1 MFKKTPQLLTLI
13 IISLL
18 LVGCQQIMD
27 DTQNPSN
34 SLSSEEASQ
43 IYNQDKMILAM
54 NNHLESLDQ
63 SQSTIQTTFTF
74 EDLEMVKSQEN
85 FESYQDLSLSGY
97 EIQTTVSDDGEILN
111 EQFVWDDAGYH
122 TQFHNEPFITTD
134 QTNRQPYVY
143 LNFLQFLVASDD
155 TWIVEDIDENTAK
168 VTKEFADPEMAR
180 ELGLFIDLPVIVSP
194 NAEYEIAIE
203 YLMDKELGVINSG
216 TVNGTVKDLG
226 KFFQVTHE
234 LVETQFN
241 ENAESLNI
249 DFEEEADN
257 NNDDFVT
264 QFNSANPIDLITNYD
279 MQLIRTENGE
289 TIEEQFISANTLRQS
304 PYMELIAPLV
314 EEGIGSF
321 GTVYENTYY
330 YVDNDDVQSTDR
342 NLFNAYSHFVQRII
356 EQHDQLAPVESGD
369 SNILYY
375 REIFGDDFSALTE
388 AVGDAHIDQFSNEEN
403 NLYGIDYIID
413 NNSKRLLNAVIWN
426 GSDQSEVIDTTT
438 GYYFGDLNLH
448 TPSLLGGQIDQ
459 SIWDEMIN

>member
-1 MFKKTPQLLTLI
+1 MFKKTTQLLILI
-13 IISLL
+13 ITSIL
-18 LVGCQQIMD
+18 LVGCQQMMD
-27 DTQNPSN
+27 NAQNSSN
-34 SLSSEEASQ
+34 SLSLEEVSQ
-43 IYNQDKMILAM
+43 IYNQEQMMLSL
-54 NNHLESLDQ
+54 NNHLETLDQ
-63 SQSTIQTTFTF
+63 SRSTIQTTFTY
-74 EDLEMVKSQEN
+74 EDLEMIKSQEN

-97 EIQTTVSDDGEILN
+97 EIQTTVSEGDKTLN
-111 EQFVWDDAGYH
+111 EAFVWDEAGYH
-122 TQFHNEPFITTD
+122 TQFHNDPFITTD

-143 LNFLQFLVASDD
+143 LNFLQFLVANED
-155 TWIVEDIDENTAK
+155 TWNTEDVDENTAR
-168 VTKEFADPEMAR
+168 VTKIFTAPEIAR
-180 ELGLFIDLPVIVSP
+180 ELGLFIDLPVIISP
-194 NAEYEIAIE
+194 NTEYEIEIN
-203 YLMDKELGVINSG
+203 YLMDKESGVINSG
-216 TVNGTVKDLG
+216 TVSGTVKDLG
-226 KFFQVTHE
+226 KEFRVTHE

-249 DFEEEADN
+249 NLEEEATV

-264 QFNSANPIDLITNYD
+264 QFGSNNPTELITNYD
-279 MQLIRTENGE
+279 LQLIRTNNGE
-289 TIEEQFISANTLRQS
+289 TIEEQFLSVNTLRES